1 MTAILNKLV
10 SACQTIE
17 ANAGSGGGSSGSSY
31 PTELSVLNKSSFTD
45 GYCYISL
52 CGLSEKHSEAKIY
65 IRVNDEAFDRYYIEA
80 EYHSTFEK
88 RECIKIFK
96 STSAPTDSTELSFA
110 LVNCSTSVGNLLCL
124 KISGIDTITS
134 DTFTVYNQYSY
145 NGALVGAGISGFT
158 EESTYDNT
166 QFVPVTPSA

>member
-31 PTELSVLNKSSFTD
+31 PTELSTHNKSSFTD

-52 CGLSEKHSEAKIY
+52 CGLSEKYAEAKIF
-65 IRVNDEAFDRYYIEA
+65 IKVNDEAFDRYYIEA

>member
-31 PTELSVLNKSSFTD
+31 PTELSTHNKSSFTD

-52 CGLSEKHSEAKIY
+52 CGLSEKYAEAKIF
-65 IRVNDEAFDRYYIEA
+65 IKVNDEAFDRYYIEA
-80 EYHSTFEK
+80 EYHSTFEE

-134 DTFTVYNQYSY
+134 DTFTVYNQHTYK
-145 NGALVGAGISGFT
+145 GTLAGAGISGFSEAAT
-158 EESTYDNT
+158 FDNT